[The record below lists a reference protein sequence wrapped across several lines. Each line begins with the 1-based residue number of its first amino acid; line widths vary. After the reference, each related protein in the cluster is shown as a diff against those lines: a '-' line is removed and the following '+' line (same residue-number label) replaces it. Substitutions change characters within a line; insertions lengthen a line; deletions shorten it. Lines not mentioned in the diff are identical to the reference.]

1 MAREHTTGGAVHGGL
16 IWPILGLL
24 LSAALVAV
32 VARFVM
38 AQGNGAVR
46 RKTVVL
52 EMSWKRGD
60 NHYGPNFVSL
70 ESPCLNSAVQGCSC
84 VQDFRITTS
93 KEFADYVGSF
103 GDAKVPV
110 KYRVDYDR
118 RDEVVGAILEAVGEW
133 PQERL
138 HTNESSLAITFR
150 ISAHRPAGG
159 HFRSPADCFPKPA
172 N

>member
-1 MAREHTTGGAVHGGL
+1 M
-16 IWPILGLL
+16 
-24 LSAALVAV
+24 
-32 VARFVM
+32 VARFMM
-38 AQGNGAVR
+38 AQGNSAVR

-60 NHYGPNFVSL
+60 NHYGPNFISL
-70 ESPCLNSAVQGCSC
+70 ESPCLSSAVQGCSC
-84 VQDFRITTS
+84 VRDFKITTS
-93 KEFADYVGSF
+93 KEFADYIASF

-133 PQERL
+133 PQERF
-138 HTNESSLAITFR
+138 HANEKSLAVTFR
-150 ISAHRPAGG
+150 MSAHRPAGG
-159 HFRSPADCFPKPA
+159 HLSSPADCFPKPA